1 MIIAFKLKVTKLNNM
16 GFSNAIHYNAAVRVQ
31 IKIFGFGQ
39 AS

>member
-1 MIIAFKLKVTKLNNM
+1 M